1 MAALRTFME
10 SESRVG
16 SPNSK
21 EQNEGPTLTASLLEA
36 VFYSSAAT
44 GKSSPLDLLAQTNS
58 VQTSN
63 HELMQTT
70 KGVSAP
76 ISKALSV
83 SLVIQDTYKSVP
95 ASGKLKNDFKL
106 IAGLSYNF

>member
-1 MAALRTFME
+1 
-10 SESRVG
+10 
-16 SPNSK
+16 
-21 EQNEGPTLTASLLEA
+21 
-36 VFYSSAAT
+36 
-44 GKSSPLDLLAQTNS
+44 
-58 VQTSN
+58 
-63 HELMQTT
+63 MQTT